1 MLWRVSLTTHA
12 DGTAALPFFVTGRCL
27 GRMSGRCVFFTNC

>member
-12 DGTAALPFFVTGRCL
+12 GGTAALPFFVTGRCL
-27 GRMSGRCVFFTNC
+27 SRMPGGCAFFTNR